1 MYKKRQIK
9 SIYCAVQGVPKIL
22 RLLLLTRFSLYKTKK
37 ILTFHGIGLGWL
49 AFCLISVAKL
59 VKTKKKEKQ

>member
-1 MYKKRQIK
+1 LCL
-9 SIYCAVQGVPKIL
+9 S
-22 RLLLLTRFSLYKTKK
+22 
-37 ILTFHGIGLGWL
+37 LGWL

>member
-9 SIYCAVQGVPKIL
+9 SIAQYRVYQKTTTAV
-22 RLLLLTRFSLYKTKK
+22 TNSRFSLYKTKK